1 MRELIPNARGC
12 YQPGCV
18 NEIETYL
25 RRVFTETRLSGTKYG
40 YCKACAHHAVFE
52 GGWTWA

>member
-40 YCKACAHHAVFE
+40 YCKACAHHAVFA